1 MSLKKKW
8 KNDEKGMSKPYS
20 VLPLKFNNLE
30 KELYL
35 LCFPTRS
42 LTVWKSKGVYMNHVY
57 CVSQLDLPLS
67 GKAKEFIWSLAVS
80 KTTNTI
86 KKW

>member
-1 MSLKKKW
+1 MSLNKKW
-8 KNDEKGMSKPYS
+8 ENDEKGMSKPYS
-20 VLPLKFNNLE
+20 VLPLKFKNLE
-30 KELYL
+30 KELY
-35 LCFPTRS
+35 TD
-42 LTVWKSKGVYMNHVY
+42 NHVY